1 MAKYIRPEVLEVFS
15 FDDLI
20 EYGIDHGGNIV
31 DGIPWS
37 FELDGYPVTN
47 EDECSYIITG
57 TPSGDVWFHRGEYLI
72 FGNGRVPFVVENI
85 PEELKPVDEKA
96 DLSRYFA
103 NLNFENAALRA
114 EVTRLTAERDRMRKL
129 AERAYEFYSPLD
141 WDDPDDLEE
150 ADEILYA
157 LTQIYDPDPD
167 ESEANND

>member
-103 NLNFENAALRA
+103 NLNFENADLRA
-114 EVTRLTAERDRMRKL
+114 EVTRLTAERDRMQEEIEIAIRT
-129 AERAYEFYSPLD
+129 LD
-141 WDDPDDLEE
+141 DFEHKSEGQRINIVSATKRHLQ
-150 ADEILYA
+150 AA
-157 LTQIYDPDPD
+157 L
-167 ESEANND
+167 ESEAPND